1 MVTSGWQTS
10 FTHRYERFRT
20 EANHLVR
27 VRKGRD
33 VTVIMAALK
42 RLAHRY
48 GMTSVVPEDAL
59 RDGAQRISK
68 GEHPGF

>member
-1 MVTSGWQTS
+1 MVASGWHTS

-27 VRKGRD
+27 VRKGRE
-33 VTVIMAALK
+33 VTVIVAELK

-48 GMTSVVPEDAL
+48 GMTGVVPEDAL
-59 RDGAQRISK
+59 RDGAQRISM
-68 GEHPGF
+68 GGRPGF